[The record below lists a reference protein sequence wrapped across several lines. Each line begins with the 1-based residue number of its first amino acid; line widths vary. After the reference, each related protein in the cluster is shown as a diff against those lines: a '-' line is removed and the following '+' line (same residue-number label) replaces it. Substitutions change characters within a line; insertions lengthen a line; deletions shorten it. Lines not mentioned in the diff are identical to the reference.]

1 MVWPSRG
8 VGCYVSELGL
18 EIPTDCHLLSLA
30 FKEVLLIL
38 ASDVTVSCA
47 DFSALA
53 YSISPSIVFRNID
66 PAANINTYV
75 FSRSQRGIVA

>member
-8 VGCYVSELGL
+8 VGCYVSELGS
-18 EIPTDCHLLSLA
+18 EIPTDCHSLSLA
-30 FKEVLLIL
+30 FKEVLLTL

-53 YSISPSIVFRNID
+53 YSISTSIVFRNMNL
-66 PAANINTYV
+66 AADINTSV